1 MNHQR
6 SPRCLCAAPLAA
18 ALLLGSPAEAAPP
31 VPPLPECA
39 EPVTPE
45 TLSPGQAAI
54 GFTVREGEQVER
66 FDVTILGVDRGAL
79 GPGKDLIVVDT
90 KGTVIDEG
98 GGGISAGMSG
108 SPVYTEDGRL
118 VGAIAYVF
126 SVGAR

>member
-1 MNHQR
+1 VTTLLLLLANEER
-6 SPRCLCAAPLAA
+6 AVTKSRASRKCFAA
-18 ALLLGSPAEAAPP
+18 ALLLAFPAEAAVP

-79 GPGKDLIVVDT
+79 GP
-90 KGTVIDEG
+90 
-98 GGGISAGMSG
+98 
-108 SPVYTEDGRL
+108 
-118 VGAIAYVF
+118 
-126 SVGAR
+126 ART